1 MNTVGSYN
9 YHPADITSALNAFSV
24 SRSSVAPELE
34 PEEKKGL
41 SIRTNTRRKSITAIK
56 SEQRVAFVQ
65 AVVLVTAAVLAL
77 AMVSGVLYTFVQEN
91 ELTKEISSIQ
101 TEINIAES
109 ENISLNSQLESMVS
123 ISQIEDYAVN
133 HLGMAKLQPS
143 QIVYIDTSEFILEY
157 EGGNSGA
164 GT

>member
-1 MNTVGSYN
+1 MNTIDRYN
-9 YHPADITSALNAFSV
+9 YNPTDVTSALNAFSV
-24 SRSSVAPELE
+24 SRSSAAPELE
-34 PEEKKGL
+34 PEKKGL
-41 SIRTNTRRKSITAIK
+41 TIRTNTRRKSLTEIK

-77 AMVSGVLYTFVQEN
+77 AMVSGVLFTFVQEN
-91 ELTKEISSIQ
+91 ELTKEISNIQ
-101 TEINIAES
+101 TEINIAKS

-143 QIVYIDTSEFILEY
+143 QIVYIDTSEFVLTY
-157 EGGNSGA
+157 EGENSDT